1 MIDDTPKDAGMGA
14 LTAPRARIDGEIT
27 IRTAVAADLPRLTGI
42 YNHYAVNTAITF
54 DTEAF
59 TVEGRAEW
67 YSHYAASGRHRL
79 LVAEG
84 DGTVL
89 GYTSSSRFSPRAA
102 YDTTVE
108 TTILCAP
115 EAIGL
120 GLGKRLYGALLDALR
135 DEDVHLV
142 IAKITLPNDGS
153 CRIHE
158 HFGFERKMVLPE
170 AGRKFGRWWDVAWYA
185 RPFR

>member
-1 MIDDTPKDAGMGA
+1 MIDDTPMDAGMGG
-14 LTAPRARIDGEIT
+14 LVARRIQVDGEIT
-27 IRTAVAADLPRLTGI
+27 IRPAVAADPPRLTEI
-42 YNHYAVNTAITF
+42 YNHYAVHTAITF

-67 YSHYAASGRHRL
+67 FSHYATSGRHRL

-89 GYTSSSRFSPRAA
+89 GYTSSSPFSPRAA

-120 GLGKRLYGALLDALR
+120 GLGKRLYAALFDALR
-135 DEDVHLV
+135 DQDVHLV

-158 HFGFERKMVLPE
+158 HFGFECKMVLPE
-170 AGRKFGRWWDVAWYA
+170 VGRKFGRWWDVAWYV
-185 RPFR
+185 RPFP